1 MDAMTCEMFEANVSE
16 WLDEELAPEARSAMD
31 AHRAACAACAALV
44 SDLRRLQTDARQL
57 PPLVPSRDLWEGIE
71 ARIEAPVIPLADAAP
86 DVAAP
91 RPARHA
97 RHARQAAMWQIAP
110 RWLAAAAVALVVLS
124 SGVTYLVARSAGE
137 PEGELGPW
145 VITGAPADPS
155 AAAQNASA
163 GSVGSREDLARRSAT
178 DREIEEL
185 RQVIVSRRSELD
197 SATVATIERS
207 LRVIDDAI
215 AESRAALASDPAN
228 AFLNEQLD
236 ETLRRRLELMQALAF
251 APSRS

>member
-31 AHRAACAACAALV
+31 AHRAACPACAALV

-86 DVAAP
+86 DVAAT
-91 RPARHA
+91 RPARDA
-97 RHARQAAMWQIAP
+97 RRAAVWQIAP

-124 SGVTYLVARSAGE
+124 SGVTYLVATSAGE

-155 AAAQNASA
+155 AAARNASA
-163 GSVGSREDLARRSAT
+163 GAAGSGEDLARRSAT

-185 RQVIVSRRSELD
+185 RRVIVSRRSELD